1 VAVFDGEPVLAYR
14 DINGKRDNMSSA
26 FQQVFNP
33 SWIVASEG
41 VHHAGLLV
49 RTQNCSAAPGQ
60 CVRCSG
66 SGQRASVLTFSRL
79 ASLDGAHDH
88 PVFFP
93 VDESSVVFAP
103 HDETDDYGTEDP
115 RVAYDAES
123 GTYIMYYTCYNS
135 GKTTQPTVTMC
146 AAPPNTALAARDCL
160 RTLLPLPLAD
170 APLPLA
176 DPSLARVACVA
187 GARRRAPTRRVQTC
201 GHGTGRW
208 GCQRVARAVPSSSAR
223 PRHSLAQHS
232 LAHHSLAQHSLN
244 PRLAHH
250 RPDPSLAHHSL
261 NPRLAQHS
269 LAQHSLSPSVL
280 PSICSTGARGSSTSA
295 ARLTSRTGRRA
306 CLSSPTQHGA
316 IRMWRLARRRC
327 ASRPATT
334 FYFTTHGAPASPP
347 RQATSLRGPSSTATT
362 RPRSWRA
369 LASRSS
375 ARSGT
380 IG

>member
-1 VAVFDGEPVLAYR
+1 MDALIDTMSRFWRFTAVAKISSLRKPTLAVFTPVRKVRPETSKAAMMCLWAAVAGSSVSYRVSVAVFDGEPVLAYR

-176 DPSLARVACVA
+176 HPTLARNPP
-187 GARRRAPTRRVQTC
+187 AR
-201 GHGTGRW
+201 
-208 GCQRVARAVPSSSAR
+208 
-223 PRHSLAQHS
+223 
-232 LAHHSLAQHSLN
+232 
-244 PRLAHH
+244 
-250 RPDPSLAHHSL
+250 
-261 NPRLAQHS
+261 
-269 LAQHSLSPSVL
+269 
-280 PSICSTGARGSSTSA
+280 
-295 ARLTSRTGRRA
+295 
-306 CLSSPTQHGA
+306 
-316 IRMWRLARRRC
+316 
-327 ASRPATT
+327 
-334 FYFTTHGAPASPP
+334 
-347 RQATSLRGPSSTATT
+347 
-362 RPRSWRA
+362 
-369 LASRSS
+369 
-375 ARSGT
+375 
-380 IG
+380 